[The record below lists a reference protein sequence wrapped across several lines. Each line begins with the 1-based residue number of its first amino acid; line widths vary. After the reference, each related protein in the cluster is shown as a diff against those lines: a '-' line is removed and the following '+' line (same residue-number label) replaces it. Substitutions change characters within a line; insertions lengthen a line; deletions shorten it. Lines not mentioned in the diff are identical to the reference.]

1 MATIAAP
8 TTAPRRVTTPPAGAP
23 LARLESVD
31 LLRGLVMVLMALDH
45 VRDFFGDFVTNPTD
59 LSKASTALF
68 VTRWVTHFC
77 APTFFFLAGT
87 GAFLSLRKRTRAELS
102 RWLLVRG
109 LILVGLE
116 VTLLRFLW
124 QFNLDYRVTILN
136 VIWALALSMIALAG
150 LVRLRT
156 GAVAAIGLG
165 MIALHNLLDGV
176 APAAFGTLAPMW
188 NVLHQPG
195 VLAASPDRMLF
206 LAYPLIPWIG
216 VMAAGFALG
225 AVYAWEAERRRAFLL
240 RAGLACIAAFVVLRA
255 TNAYGDPRPW
265 SVQESAVRTLLSF
278 VNTSKYPPSLLFLL
292 MTLGPGLLVLRA
304 FDGGVPR
311 SLRPALVFGRTPL
324 FYFAL
329 HVLVIHLLAI
339 VASLVR
345 YGTAAGMA
353 SSPTLDRFPIT
364 QPPGWPVSLP
374 ATYALWA
381 LVVVLSWPVCRWY
394 ARLRERRRDL
404 AWLGYF

>member
-1 MATIAAP
+1 MP
-8 TTAPRRVTTPPAGAP
+8 TSATAPI
-23 LARLESVD
+23 ARLESVD

-45 VRDFFGDFVTNPTD
+45 TRDYLGDLVTNPTD
-59 LSKASTALF
+59 LSRASTALF

-77 APTFFFLAGT
+77 APAFFFLAGT
-87 GAFLSLRKRTRAELS
+87 GAFLSLRTRTRPELA
-102 RWLLVRG
+102 RWLLERG
-109 LILVGLE
+109 LLLVALE
-116 VTLLRFLW
+116 LTLLRFLW
-124 QFNLDYRVTILN
+124 QFNIDYRVTILN
-136 VIWALALSMIALAG
+136 VIWALGLSMIALSA

-156 GAVAAIGLG
+156 GTVAAIGVG
-165 MIALHNLLDGV
+165 MIVVHNLLDGIQ
-176 APAAFGTLAPMW
+176 PAAFGALAPLW
-188 NVLHQPG
+188 HVLHQPG
-195 VLAASPDRMLF
+195 VLAATPERTLF

-225 AVYAWEAERRRAFLL
+225 AAYGWEAERRRAFLL
-240 RAGLACIAAFVVLRA
+240 RLGITCIVAFVLLRA

-265 SVQESAVRTLLSF
+265 SVQPSGVRTLLSF

-292 MTLGPGLLVLRA
+292 MTLGPALLVLRA
-304 FDGGVPR
+304 TDGGVPR
-311 SLRPALVFGRTPL
+311 VLRPALVFGRTPL

-329 HVLVIHLLAI
+329 HVLVIHLLA
-339 VASLVR
+339 VVVSLAR

-374 ATYALWA
+374 VTYVLWMA
-381 LVVVLSWPVCRWY
+381 VVLLCWPACRWY

-404 AWLGYF
+404 AWLGYL